1 MSGRM
6 SISHALLGRAARGA
20 PYWLVFF
27 ALASLYVWM
36 GPSTGVNW
44 LPPLL
49 LACALIIL
57 SVVIK
62 DWSFQRT
69 ISKSDGKGREGH
81 WCAIEGRALA
91 EDVQDQDILA
101 CHFRILSTENAVE
114 ITREE
119 NRRRSSEDKKTLRYE
134 GVYQTPSGIDNG
146 EAFIRFGGFPNLTDR
161 MPERIE
167 SSILVNAKE
176 KSKTAPSWIPA
187 FLVREMLL
195 YRTSHQVELALRYG
209 KDPEERFR
217 RVEAWM
223 LKSGDQVWALG
234 KLIDNE
240 LHPVSHRALGIPV
253 YFGSKEEVL
262 AKLQST
268 RGFFIGTAL
277 VFLGASLTVA
287 LFTLF

>member
-1 MSGRM
+1 MSGRL
-6 SISHALLGRAARGA
+6 SISRALLGRAARGA

-27 ALASLYVWM
+27 ALTSLYVWF
-36 GPSTGVNW
+36 GPSSGVSW

-49 LACALIIL
+49 LACALIVL
-57 SVVIK
+57 SVVVK
-62 DWSFQRT
+62 DWLFQRT
-69 ISKSDGKGREGH
+69 ISQSDGKGRDGH

-91 EDVQDQDILA
+91 EDAQNQDILA

-114 ITREE
+114 TTREE

-134 GVYQTPSGIDNG
+134 GIYQTPSGIDTG
-146 EAFIRFGGFPNLTDR
+146 EAFISFGGFPNLTDR
-161 MPERIE
+161 MPERIDRA
-167 SSILVNAKE
+167 ILENAKE
-176 KSKTAPSWIPA
+176 QSKPAPSWIPA
-187 FLVREMLL
+187 FLIREMLL
-195 YRTSHQVELALRYG
+195 TRNSHQVELALRYG

-223 LKSGDQVWALG
+223 LKSGDQVWAIG
-234 KLIDNE
+234 KLINNE
-240 LHPVSHRALGIPV
+240 LHPVSHRALGLPV

-277 VFLGASLTVA
+277 VFLGGSLAVA
-287 LFTLF
+287 AFTLF